1 MTTLENNAS
10 NLEFFKAVLQDL
22 RKCEKTQLCDFR
34 KIILGRCFSFR
45 QCKKQELTPILG
57 KLFQL
62 QKATRVETS
71 STAIDAGATDRSRRW
86 NENEYDACLFVNG
99 VKN

>member
-1 MTTLENNAS
+1 MWENN
-10 NLEFFKAVLQDL
+10 F
-22 RKCEKTQLCDFR
+22 RDFT
-34 KIILGRCFSFR
+34 KIILGRCSSFR

-86 NENEYDACLFVNG
+86 KENEYDACLFVNG
-99 VKN
+99 VKNREFLINFFKEIKN